1 MTDLPSPW
9 MASTAIVTDR
19 VPATRTFYEPHFGAR
34 AIFDCGRCVQLR
46 IGER

>member
-19 VPATRTFYEPHFGAR
+19 IPASRTLYKTHFRVCAN
-34 AIFDCGRCVQLR
+34 FDCGRDVQLC
-46 IGER
+46 IG